1 MTVAHT
7 GRSPEAPASAARPAG
22 TKLLTTVRLAVRARH
37 YSARTE
43 RAYVHWIRRFIIAS
57 GARHPLQLGEDDV
70 SAFLNAL
77 AQRHVSASTQNQALA
92 SILFLYRR
100 VLRSPLP
107 WLKDLVRA
115 KKAQR
120 VPVVLTRDEIKSIL
134 DQLTGQSRL
143 MVMLLY
149 GSGLRLLEC
158 VRLRVKDID
167 VVRGEITVKSGKG
180 NKDRITVLPASVRV
194 DLIHHLERRKARHAE
209 DLAAGGGAVRLPDA
223 LLIKYPRAATELGW
237 QWVFQ
242 GRRQHVDKAT
252 GALYRAYL
260 HPSALQR
267 LVKAAVRRAG
277 VTKRASCHTFRH
289 SFATHLLEDGY
300 DIRTVQELLGHRD
313 VATTMIYTHVLNRG
327 GLGVRSPVDR
337 L

>member
-1 MTVAHT
+1 MTTPTTPQPT
-7 GRSPEAPASAARPAG
+7 GER
-22 TKLLTTVRLAVRARH
+22 KLLTHVRLAVRTRH

-43 RAYVHWIRRFIIAS
+43 RAYVHWIKRFIIAS
-57 GARHPLQLGEDDV
+57 GSRHPNELGEADV
-70 SAFLNAL
+70 AAFLNGL
-77 AQRHVSASTQNQALA
+77 VERRVSASTQNQALA

-100 VLRSPLP
+100 VLRRPLP

-115 KKAQR
+115 KKAIR
-120 VPVVLTRDEIKSIL
+120 IPVVLTRDEIRAIL
-134 DQLTGQSRL
+134 DQLTGQPRL

-149 GSGLRLLEC
+149 GGGMRLLEC
-158 VRLRVKDID
+158 IRLRIKDVD
-167 VVRGEITVKSGKG
+167 VVRGEITIKAGKG
-180 NKDRITVLPASVRV
+180 DKDRITVLPAAARAE
-194 DLIHHLERRKARHAE
+194 IIKHIRKRKAQHVE
-209 DLAAGGGAVRLPDA
+209 ELAAGRGLVKLPEA
-223 LLIKYPRAATELGW
+223 LATKYPNAAAEFGW
-237 QWVFQ
+237 QWLFQ
-242 GRRQHVDKAT
+242 GRRDHADRADGT
-252 GALYRAYL
+252 LYRTYI

-277 VTKRASCHTFRH
+277 ITKRASCHTFRH

-327 GLGVRSPVDR
+327 GLGVRSPADR